1 MCLERAPPQILPSNV
16 LRMNEGR
23 RVSVCFAVD
32 DDDEDEEGEEKE
44 KEEKEEGV
52 GGGKE

>member
-23 RVSVCFAVD
+23 KVSVCFAV